1 MPKFEK
7 EMAPTMGNLT
17 KNNDSDEQQQGNG
30 PAGESGGGAQQGGNG
45 PDTGVGTGAGTEV
58 NGSGEDEKGTDWK
71 QHARTWEQRAKDNKQ
86 SEEAAISRAAAAE
99 QRLQEMT
106 EKETAAR
113 LNVRR
118 MTLAV
123 DLGMSREMA
132 EEVFTATDEET
143 LAAQEAAYRAGRESA
158 PKSAESTGTRNEG
171 GTGQPG
177 PPKKDYKAIAAE
189 LRKRA

>member
-1 MPKFEK
+1 MADINEK
-7 EMAPTMGNLT
+7 T
-17 KNNDSDEQQQGNG
+17 NDDAQQNAVPPQDGSTPPRG
-30 PAGESGGGAQQGGNG
+30 GDGEVAGTDSGG
-45 PDTGVGTGAGTEV
+45 
-58 NGSGEDEKGTDWK
+58 SGDEGKVTDWK

-86 SEEAAISRAAAAE
+86 SEEAAISRASAAE
-99 QRLQEMT
+99 QKLQEMT

-123 DLGMSREMA
+123 DLGLTKQEA
-132 EEVFTATDEET
+132 EEVFTAADEET
-143 LAAQEAAYRAGRESA
+143 LAAQEAAYRAGRQSV
-158 PKSAESTGTRNEG
+158 PKSAESTGTRDEG

>member
-7 EMAPTMGNLT
+7 ETAPTMGNLT
-17 KNNDSDEQQQGNG
+17 NNNDSDEHQGNG
-30 PAGESGGGAQQGGNG
+30 PAGEPSGGAQQGGNG
-45 PDTGVGTGAGTEV
+45 PDNGAGTEA
-58 NGSGEDEKGTDWK
+58 NGSGDDEKSTDWK

-123 DLGMSREMA
+123 DLGMSREKA